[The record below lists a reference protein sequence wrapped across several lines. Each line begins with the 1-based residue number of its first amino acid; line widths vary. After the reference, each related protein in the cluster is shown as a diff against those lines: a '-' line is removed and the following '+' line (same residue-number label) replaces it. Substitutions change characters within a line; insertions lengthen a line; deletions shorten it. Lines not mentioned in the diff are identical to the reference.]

1 MTISQAKPFDFD
13 NTSSLKEYLIDVV
26 TQQIEMYPP
35 SSSEYRHRIADWVKR
50 ALKGT
55 DHGLDEAGQER
66 ITNEVLADLVGYGP
80 IQPLLEDPIINEIMV
95 VGPNQVYIEREGQL
109 LDTQIKFEDEAHV
122 IRVINRMLHPVGR
135 QVSIDTPT
143 ADARLPDGSRV
154 NVVIPPVATN
164 GPCIT
169 IRKFLKGRFSVK
181 DFIRVGSMTSQMAEF
196 LRACVGA
203 RMNIIVSGNTSSGKT
218 TLLNIL
224 SGFIPGNERI
234 VAIEDATELQLQQK
248 YTVSLETKPP
258 NSDGQGAVSAR
269 DLVRNALRMRP
280 DRIIVGEVRTGEAL
294 DMLQAMNTGH
304 DGSMTTLHANSPRDA
319 IARLETIALMGGVDI
334 PILAV
339 RNQIANAIDLIVHMD
354 RLTDGTRKIVNITE
368 VPGQE
373 GDLVTMVD
381 IFRFEQTGVGP
392 NGEIQGALRSTG
404 LRPTFTPRLEMAG
417 YKLGPEIFWTGGEA
431 TQRGSRR
438 R

>member
-1 MTISQAKPFDFD
+1 MTMPSAKPFDFD
-13 NTSSLKEYLIDVV
+13 DRASVKEYLIDVV

-35 SSSEYRHRIADWVKR
+35 SSAEYRHRISDWVKM

-66 ITNEVLADLVGYGP
+66 IINEVLADLVGYGP
-80 IQPLLEDPIINEIMV
+80 IQPLLEDPTINEIMV
-95 VGPNQVYIEREGQL
+95 VGPKQVYIEREGKL
-109 LDTQIKFEDEAHV
+109 LDTQIEFDDEAHV

-135 QVSIDTPT
+135 QVSIDAPT

-154 NVVIPPVATN
+154 NVVIPPVAVD

-169 IRKFLKGRFSVK
+169 IRKFIKGKFTAQ
-181 DFIRVGSMTSQMAEF
+181 DFIRLGSMSKQMAEF

-218 TLLNIL
+218 SLLNIL
-224 SGFIPGNERI
+224 AGFIPGNDRI
-234 VAIEDATELQLQQK
+234 VAIEDAAELQLPQK
-248 YTVSLETKPP
+248 YSVSLETKTP
-258 NSDGQGAVSAR
+258 NSDGQGAVTTR

-280 DRIIVGEVRTGEAL
+280 DRLIVGEVRTGEAL

-334 PILAV
+334 PIVAV
-339 RNQIANAIDLIVHMD
+339 RNQIANAIDLIIHMD

-368 VPGQE
+368 IPGQE

-381 IFRFEQTGVGP
+381 IFRFEQSAVGP
-392 NGEIQGALRSTG
+392 DGEIQGTLRSTG
-404 LRPTFTPRLEMAG
+404 LRPSFTPRLEMAG
-417 YKLGPEIFWTGGEA
+417 YKLGAEVYWTGGEA
-431 TQRGSRR
+431 PQRGRR

>member
-1 MTISQAKPFDFD
+1 MTISSAKPFDFD
-13 NTSSLKEYLIDVV
+13 DQASIKEYLIDVV

-35 SSSEYRHRIADWVKR
+35 SSAEYRHRISDWVKR
-50 ALKGT
+50 ALMGT

-66 ITNEVLADLVGYGP
+66 IVSEVLADLVGYGP
-80 IQPLLEDPIINEIMV
+80 IQPLLEDPMINEIMV
-95 VGPNQVYIEREGQL
+95 VGPNQVYIERDGKL
-109 LDTQIKFEDEAHV
+109 LDTQIEFEDEAHV

-154 NVVIPPVATN
+154 NVVIPPVAVD

-169 IRKFLKGRFSVK
+169 IRKFIKGKFSAQ
-181 DFIRVGSMTSQMAEF
+181 DFIRLGTMTSEMAKF

-203 RMNIIVSGNTSSGKT
+203 QMNIIVSGNTSSGKT
-218 TLLNIL
+218 SLLNIL
-224 SGFIPGNERI
+224 TSFIAGNERVI
-234 VAIEDATELQLQQK
+234 AIEDAAELQLQQK
-248 YTVSLETKPP
+248 YAVSLETKPP
-258 NSDGQGAVSAR
+258 NSDGFGEVDTR

-280 DRIIVGEVRTGEAL
+280 DRLIVGEVRTGEAL
-294 DMLQAMNTGH
+294 DMIQAMNTGH

-339 RNQIANAIDLIVHMD
+339 RNQIANAVDLIIHMD
-354 RLTDGTRKIVNITE
+354 RLTDGSRKIVNISE
-368 VPGQE
+368 IPGQE

-381 IFRFEQTGVGP
+381 IFRFEQTGVGH
-392 NGEIQGALRSTG
+392 NGKIEGELRSTG

-417 YKLGPEIFWTGGEA
+417 FKLGAEIFWTGGEGS
-431 TQRGSRR
+431 QRGRR

>member
-1 MTISQAKPFDFD
+1 MTLSQAKPFDFD
-13 NTSSLKEYLIDVV
+13 DKLSLKEYLVDVV
-26 TQQIEMYPP
+26 TQQIEAYPP
-35 SSSEYRHRIADWVKR
+35 SSKEYRQRIADWVER
-50 ALKGT
+50 ALQGT
-55 DHGLDEAGQER
+55 DHGLDQAGRER
-66 ITNEVLADLVGYGP
+66 IVNEVLADLVGYGP
-80 IQPLLEDPIINEIMV
+80 IQPLLEDPNINEVMV
-95 VGPNQVYIEREGQL
+95 VGPDQVYIERDGRL
-109 LDTQIKFEDEAHV
+109 VDTSVRFEDEAHV

-135 QVSIDTPT
+135 QVSIDAPT

-154 NVVIPPVATN
+154 NVVIPPVSVE

-169 IRKFLKGRFSVK
+169 VRKFLKSHLTVEK
-181 DFIRVGSMTSQMAEF
+181 MIRHGSLNPNMAEF
-196 LRACVGA
+196 LKACVAG

-224 SGFIPGNERI
+224 SGFIPGDQRI
-234 VAIEDATELQLQQK
+234 IAIEDAAELQIQQK
-248 YTVSLETKPP
+248 YSVSLETKPP
-258 NSDGQGAVSAR
+258 GVDGVGEINTR

-334 PILAV
+334 PILSV
-339 RNQIANAIDLIVHMD
+339 RTQIANAIDLIVHMD
-354 RLTDGTRKIVNITE
+354 RLTDGSRKIINITE
-368 VPGQE
+368 VPRME
-373 GDLVTMVD
+373 GELVTLVD

-392 NGEIQGALRSTG
+392 NGKILGELRATG
-404 LRPTFTPRLEMAG
+404 MRPTFSERVELAGFQLRPELFMTQQDSQRL
-417 YKLGPEIFWTGGEA
+417 
-431 TQRGSRR
+431 RR